1 MSADSQVALGA
12 SEIRSLAETLGI
24 RPTKRLGQNFV
35 IDANVCRK
43 IVKTAGVTKNDVVL
57 EIGPGL
63 GSLTIVLLQEALSVI
78 AVEID
83 PVLAG
88 ALKTTI
94 GDRLPQLVTNL
105 DVVNEDAMQ
114 LQQTE
119 TLDGKEP
126 TVLVANLPYN
136 ISVPVLLHILERFS
150 TIQTGLVMVQA
161 EVAERL
167 AAKPGDKAYG
177 IPSVKA
183 AWWAS
188 LRKAGPVSR
197 SVFWP
202 IPNVDSGLVAF
213 TRQAPPVCSV
223 SRQEVFKVIDAAFAT
238 RRKMLRSALANWAGS
253 PGQSE
258 AFLIAAGV
266 PPTVRG
272 EELALED
279 FIAIASAKSRLG

>member
-1 MSADSQVALGA
+1 MSGDSHIALGA
-12 SEIRSLAETLGI
+12 SEIRALVEELGI

-43 IVKTAGVTKNDVVL
+43 IVRIAAVDKSDVVL

-63 GSLTIVLLQEALSVI
+63 GSLTIVLLQEAREVV

-83 PVLAG
+83 PALAQ
-88 ALKTTI
+88 ALAATI
-94 GDRLPQLVTNL
+94 ADRLPDAVKNL
-105 DVVNEDAMQ
+105 TVINADAMQ
-114 LQQTE
+114 LE
-119 TLDGKEP
+119 SLDGRLP

-136 ISVPVLLHILERFS
+136 ISVPVLLHVLERFES
-150 TIQTGLVMVQA
+150 VQSGLVMVQA

-183 AWWAS
+183 AWWAI

-202 IPNVDSGLVAF
+202 VPNVDSGLVAF
-213 TRQAPPVCSV
+213 TRQEPPICSV
-223 SRQEVFKVIDAAFAT
+223 TRQEVFAVIDAAFAT

-253 PGQSE
+253 PSQSE
-258 AFLIAAGV
+258 ALLISAGV
-266 PPTVRG
+266 APTVRG
-272 EELALED
+272 EELALSD
-279 FIAIASAKSRLG
+279 FVAIASAKARIG

>member
-1 MSADSQVALGA
+1 MDGPSQVALGA
-12 SEIRSLAETLGI
+12 SEIRALAGALGI

-43 IVKTAGVTKNDVVL
+43 IVRIAGVEKEDVVL

-63 GSLTIVLLQEALSVI
+63 GSLTIVLLQTGSEVI

-83 PVLAG
+83 TALAQ
-88 ALKTTI
+88 ALEQTMIK
-94 GDRLPQLVTNL
+94 RLPEESKRLTVLN
-105 DVVNEDAMQ
+105 DDA
-114 LQQTE
+114 LRIE
-119 TLDGKEP
+119 AFPGKLP

-136 ISVPVLLHILERFS
+136 ISVPVLLNVLERFGS
-150 TIQTGLVMVQA
+150 LRSGLVMVQA

-183 AWWAS
+183 AWWAK
-188 LRKAGPVSR
+188 LHRAGSVSR

-202 IPNVDSGLVAF
+202 MPNVDSGLVAF
-213 TRQAPPVCSV
+213 TRQAPPDSSV
-223 SRQEVFKVIDAAFAT
+223 SRQEVFAVIDAAFAT
-238 RRKMLRSALANWAGS
+238 RRKMLRSALSNWAGS

-258 AFLIAAGV
+258 ALLLAAGV
-266 PPTVRG
+266 APTVRG
-272 EELALED
+272 EELALSD
-279 FIAIASAKSRLG
+279 FVAIASAKARIG

>member
-1 MSADSQVALGA
+1 MSNDSQVALGA
-12 SEIRSLAETLGI
+12 SEIRALAEALGI

-43 IVKTAGVTKNDVVL
+43 IVRTAGVDKNDVVL

-63 GSLTIVLLQEALSVI
+63 GSLTIVLLQEAREVV

-83 PVLAG
+83 PVLAN
-88 ALKTTI
+88 ALEGTI
-94 GDRLPQLVTNL
+94 ADRLPELAKNL
-105 DVVNEDAMQ
+105 TVINADAMR
-114 LQQTE
+114 LE
-119 TLDGKEP
+119 SLDGKSP

-136 ISVPVLLHILERFS
+136 ISVPVLLHILERFRTVQS
-150 TIQTGLVMVQA
+150 GLVMVQA

-167 AAKPGDKAYG
+167 AAKPGEKAYG

-183 AWWAS
+183 AWWAT

-197 SVFWP
+197 KVFWP
-202 IPNVDSGLVAF
+202 VPNVDSGLVAF
-213 TRQAPPVCSV
+213 TRQDPPICSV
-223 SRQEVFKVIDAAFAT
+223 TRQEVFTVIDAAFAT

-253 PGQSE
+253 PNQSE
-258 AFLIAAGV
+258 ALLIAAGV

-272 EELALED
+272 EELALSD

>member
-1 MSADSQVALGA
+1 MSGDSQIALSA
-12 SEIRSLAETLGI
+12 SEIRALATSLGI
-24 RPTKRLGQNFV
+24 TPTKRLGQNFV

-43 IVKTAGVTKNDVVL
+43 IVRIAAVDKSDIVL

-63 GSLTIVLLQEALSVI
+63 GSLTIVLLQEAREVV

-83 PVLAG
+83 PVLAH
-88 ALKTTI
+88 ALETTI
-94 GDRLPQLVTNL
+94 ADRLPGAVENL
-105 DVVNEDAMQ
+105 TVINADAMQ
-114 LQQTE
+114 LE
-119 TLDGKEP
+119 TLGGKLP

-136 ISVPVLLHILERFS
+136 ISVPVLLHVLERFETLRS
-150 TIQTGLVMVQA
+150 GLVMVQA

-183 AWWAS
+183 AWWAT

-202 IPNVDSGLVAF
+202 VPNVDSGLVAF
-213 TRQAPPVCSV
+213 TRQDPPICSV
-223 SRQEVFKVIDAAFAT
+223 TRQEVFAVIDAAFAT

-258 AFLIAAGV
+258 ALLIGAGIA
-266 PPTVRG
+266 PTKRG
-272 EELALED
+272 EELALND
-279 FIAIASAKSRLG
+279 FVAIASAKARIG

>member
-1 MSADSQVALGA
+1 MSGDPQVALSP
-12 SEIRSLAETLGI
+12 SEIRSLADTLGF

-43 IVKTAGVTKNDVVL
+43 IVRVAGVKESDVVL

-63 GSLTIVLLQEALSVI
+63 GSLTVVLLQAAREVI

-83 PVLAG
+83 S
-88 ALKTTI
+88 ALSAALESTMAA
-94 GDRLPQLVTNL
+94 RLPQQSRRLTVINA
-105 DVVNEDAMQ
+105 DAMQ
-114 LQQTE
+114 LESIQ
-119 TLDGKEP
+119 DKSP

-136 ISVPVLLHILERFS
+136 ISVPVLLLVLERFHS
-150 TIQTGLVMVQA
+150 LRSGLVMVQS

-167 AAKPGDKAYG
+167 AARPGDKAYG

-183 AWWAS
+183 AWWAK
-188 LRKAGPVSR
+188 LQKAGSVSR

-202 IPNVDSGLVAF
+202 VPNVDSGLVAF
-213 TRQAPPVCSV
+213 TRQDPPSSPV
-223 SRQEVFKVIDAAFAT
+223 SRQEVFAVVDAAFGT

-253 PGQSE
+253 PSQSE
-258 AFLIAAGV
+258 AILNAAGV

-272 EELALED
+272 EELALSD
-279 FIAIASAKSRLG
+279 FVAIAAAKARIG